1 MAGTDSPQTD
11 SPKTPDPSPPARWQ
25 DRSRGWLAGAALAV
39 LIVGAAAGAGGVKMA
54 QRWQPQSVMLLQ
66 PTAINKL
73 EAGDTAAVKGSVAE
87 IFGNKFVLDDGTAR
101 ALIDLGPRGENADTV
116 IKGETVTVQGM
127 FDRGIVHARIV
138 SHADGRNEAF
148 GPPPPPR
155 TTEAPPPPPEA
166 PPARA
171 DVPPP
176 PPPGT
181 PPLPPRADAPP
192 PPPAGPDAPPPPPD
206 RRAM

>member
-1 MAGTDSPQTD
+1 L
-11 SPKTPDPSPPARWQ
+11 
-25 DRSRGWLAGAALAV
+25 LAGAAFAV
-39 LIVGAAAGAGGVKMA
+39 LIAGAAAGAGGVKVA

-66 PTAINKL
+66 PTAINRL
-73 EAGDTAAVKGSVAE
+73 AAGDSVAVKGSVAE
-87 IFGNKFVLDDGTAR
+87 IFGNKFVLDDGTGR
-101 ALIDLGPRGENADTV
+101 ALIDLGPRGEDSDAV

-148 GPPPPPR
+148 DSPPPPPDAPPPPR
-155 TTEAPPPPPEA
+155 PPGAPPPRADVPPPPPPGAPPLPPRADAPPPPPPPGM

-176 PPPGT
+176 PPPGA
-181 PPLPPRADAPP
+181 PPPPPRADAPP
-192 PPPAGPDAPPPPPD
+192 PPPPPA
-206 RRAM
+206 RRSL